1 MRQSP
6 QLILG
11 DAPDGDDTD
20 PDVIPNQYGKFLFC
34 VWISMELNSRLDYVA
49 LSGASLKNSSLVAIK
64 IIPSYAF
71 LQNFRGYKLKTI
83 FFYSKVPS

>member
-1 MRQSP
+1 MMDCQLQSMSQTARENGGLSTPLVDGSLMRQSP

-34 VWISMELNSRLDYVA
+34 ALIFGELMCWIMRGIIRSMFK
-49 LSGASLKNSSLVAIK
+49 G
-64 IIPSYAF
+64 
-71 LQNFRGYKLKTI
+71 
-83 FFYSKVPS
+83 